1 MTMRIELRSIL
12 PALVTPFSTD
22 GSRMHTGALVT
33 YVNVLR
39 GPKPSTMPP
48 RHVDRPH
55 AGRGAGHTSRP

>member
-39 GPKPSTMPP
+39 GPQALDDAPKTC
-48 RHVDRPH
+48 
-55 AGRGAGHTSRP
+55 